1 MVLMLPSIEAI
12 KKHCFLP
19 NTTTKTMVIPHSQST
34 LTPTFTNRAI
44 SLDNSFRYYP
54 SLIKLR
60 AHKKKGE
67 ERQRNVDVKTI
78 FLFSTQTI
86 FRAPQIVAQNTKIF
100 SSHFHS
106 VTLAPAHAAKR

>member
-34 LTPTFTNRAI
+34 LTPTFTNRVI
-44 SLDNSFRYYP
+44 SLENSFRYYP

-60 AHKKKGE
+60 ARKKKE
-67 ERQRNVDVKTI
+67 ERQRNVDAKTI
-78 FLFSTQTI
+78 SYFPHRPFLELP
-86 FRAPQIVAQNTKIF
+86 R
-100 SSHFHS
+100 
-106 VTLAPAHAAKR
+106 